1 MGFCRQ
7 EYWSGLPFP
16 SPGNLPHI
24 GIKPT
29 SPVSPALKAVP
40 YPLSHPSGKPM
51 ISAKIKLKSAVKH
64 IMKGF
69 QYNSKGLREDY
80 LGEVRLF

>member
-24 GIKPT
+24 GIKPA
-29 SPVSPALKAVP
+29 SAVSPALQAAP
-40 YPLSHPSGKPM
+40 YPLNHPSGKPM